1 MDEWIWKFFFG
12 LLLVDVEK
20 LFRSVLKIVFDFV
33 MEFLLLILFVVD
45 DEDVIVDEVDESLLR
60 WLVVVESIENEIVD
74 SGFVE
79 GNCFWKK
86 DGLCFVLIRV
96 VCVVLGINELLF

>member
-79 GNCFWKK
+79 GNSFWKK